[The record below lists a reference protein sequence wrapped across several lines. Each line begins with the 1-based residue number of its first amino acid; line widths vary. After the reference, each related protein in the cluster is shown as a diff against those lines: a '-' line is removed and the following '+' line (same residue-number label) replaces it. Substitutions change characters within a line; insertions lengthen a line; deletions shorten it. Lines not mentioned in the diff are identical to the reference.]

1 MALLSFMNVDRKKGQ
16 FKYTAIC
23 PLLIADLAIKKIMQR
38 FIEKRNVYR
47 YNRDK
52 SLFRYEIKNSKLYF
66 VDHLVKSMENNLC

>member
-52 SLFRYEIKNSKLYF
+52 SLFRYETKNSKLYF